1 MDANG
6 FMDELGPE
14 KIVLTYDQKTKTRGI
29 LVIDNTAL
37 GPGKGGI
44 RLVPDVTITEV
55 CRLARVM
62 TLKTAMAELPFGG
75 AKSGVKA
82 TPNGDKA
89 AMLKAFGKALAH
101 ICPVEYIA
109 APDMN
114 TGAEE
119 MRAFV
124 EGAGNR
130 VAATG
135 KPLDLGGLPHELG
148 STGFGVTAS
157 TEVAA
162 DFVGI
167 GLKGTTVAIE
177 GFGNVGSFSMKF
189 LSEKGAK
196 VVAVSDSKGTIY
208 DENGLDYEGLMKT
221 KKEKGTVTAHG
232 SGKKL
237 SGDELFYLDVGVLIP
252 GARPD
257 VINEKNVDKV
267 KAKIIIEAANIPIKL
282 ESEIALHRKG
292 ILVVPDMVA
301 NAGGVISSY
310 TEHIGGTNEQA
321 FSMIS
326 EKVTKNTKLVLE
338 KSKNE
343 SMPPRN
349 AAMAIAKERVLAAMA
364 KR

>member
-1 MDANG
+1 MEPNG
-6 FMDELGPE
+6 FIDELGPE
-14 KIVLTYDQKTKTRGI
+14 KIVITYDQKTKTRGI

-44 RLVPDVTITEV
+44 RFVPDVTITEV

-62 TLKTAMAELPFGG
+62 TLKTALAELPFGG

-82 TPNGDKA
+82 DLHGDKLS
-89 AMLKAFGKALAH
+89 MLKAFGRALKH
-101 ICPVEYIA
+101 LCPVEYIA
-109 APDMN
+109 APDMS

-124 EGAGNR
+124 EGAGNPK
-130 VAATG
+130 AATG
-135 KPLDLGGLPHELG
+135 KPTDLGGLPHELG
-148 STGFGVTAS
+148 STGFGVTESA
-157 TEVAA
+157 EVAA
-162 DFVGI
+162 DFAGI
-167 GLKGTTVAIE
+167 GLKGTTIAIE

-208 DENGLDYEGLMKT
+208 DENGLNYEELMKT
-221 KKEKGTVTAHG
+221 KKEKGTVVAHS

-237 SGDELFYLDVGVLIP
+237 SSDELFGLEVGILLP

-257 VINEKNVDKV
+257 VINEKNVGRI
-267 KAKIIIEAANIPIKL
+267 KAKIIVEAANIPVKFD
-282 ESEIALHRKG
+282 SEIALHKKG

-321 FSMIS
+321 FSMIR
-326 EKVTKNTKLVLE
+326 EKVRKNTRLVLE

-343 SMPPRN
+343 SIPPRN

>member
-6 FMDELGPE
+6 LTDELGPE
-14 KIVLTYDQKTKTRGI
+14 KIVITYDPKTKTRGI

-44 RLVPDVTITEV
+44 RFVPDITITEV
-55 CRLARVM
+55 ARLARVM
-62 TLKTAMAELPFGG
+62 TLKTALAELPFGG

-82 TPNGDKA
+82 TPHGDKA
-89 AMLKAFGKALAH
+89 SMLKAFGKALKY
-101 ICPVEYIA
+101 ICPLEYIA
-109 APDMN
+109 APDMS
-114 TGAEE
+114 TGEEE
-119 MRAFV
+119 MRVFV
-124 EGAGNR
+124 EGAGNPK
-130 VAATG
+130 AATG
-135 KPLDLGGLPHELG
+135 KPKDLGGLPHELG

-162 DFVGI
+162 DFAGM
-167 GLKGTTVAIE
+167 GLNGTTVAIE
-177 GFGNVGSFSMKF
+177 GFGNVGSFTMKF
-189 LSEKGAK
+189 LTEKGAK

-208 DENGLDYEGLMKT
+208 DENGLDYEALMKT
-221 KKEKGTVTAHG
+221 KKEKGTVTAHS
-232 SGKKL
+232 SGKML

-257 VINEKNVDKV
+257 VINEKNVGKV
-267 KAKIIIEAANIPIKL
+267 KAKIVVEAANIPVKL
-282 ESEIALHRKG
+282 DSEIVLHKKG

-321 FSMIS
+321 FAMIS
-326 EKVTKNTKLVLE
+326 EKVKKNTKLVLE

-343 SMPPRN
+343 SISPRD

>member
-1 MDANG
+1 MDTNG
-6 FMDELGPE
+6 LIDELGPE
-14 KIVLTYDQKTKTRGI
+14 KIVITYDPKTKTKGI
-29 LVIDNTAL
+29 VVIDNTAL

-44 RLVPDVTITEV
+44 RFVPDITITEV
-55 CRLARVM
+55 ARLARVM
-62 TLKTAMAELPFGG
+62 TLKTALAELPFGG

-82 TPNGDKA
+82 IQGDKLS
-89 AMLKAFGKALAH
+89 MIKAFGRALKYL
-101 ICPVEYIA
+101 CPLEYIA
-109 APDMN
+109 APDMS
-114 TGAEE
+114 TGEEE

-124 EGAGNR
+124 EGAGNPK
-130 VAATG
+130 AATG
-135 KPLDLGGLPHELG
+135 KPTDLGGLPHELG
-148 STGFGVTAS
+148 STGFGVSES

-162 DFVGI
+162 DFAGI
-167 GLKGTTVAIE
+167 GLKGTTIAIE

-196 VVAVSDSKGTIY
+196 IVAVSDSKGTIY
-208 DENGLDYEGLMKT
+208 DENGLDYEELMKT
-221 KKEKGTVTAHG
+221 KKEKGTVVAYS

-237 SGDELFYLDVGVLIP
+237 SPAELFDLNVGVLIP

-257 VINEKNVDKV
+257 VINEKNVNRI
-267 KAKIIIEAANIPIKL
+267 KAKIVVEAANIPVKL
-282 ESEIALHRKG
+282 DSEIVLHKKG

-326 EKVTKNTKLVLE
+326 EKVKKNTKLVLE

-343 SMPPRN
+343 SISPRD